1 MISLSLAIPVLIAFI
16 GAIACVG
23 FLIPILRRRAI
34 MDLPNDRSSHTT
46 PTPRGGGAAVTLV
59 ILLVWAWRAV
69 ETGDSWSPAILAAA
83 LGLAVVSWVDDLRSL
98 SPLTR
103 LAAQVLAVAIG
114 VAALLDGAFF
124 FQGLLPGWLDVLVAA
139 IGWIWF
145 VNLFNFM
152 DGIDGI
158 SGVEAFSVGCGA
170 ALVAFLAPD
179 IAPPAPFFGLTIAA
193 AALGFLMW
201 NWHPAKVFLGDV
213 GSIPIGFLLGWV
225 LLGLAAAGLWAAAI
239 ILPLYYLADATIT
252 LTRRVLRGEKP
263 WRAHREHFYQRAVQN
278 GRSHARVSAMILVAN
293 FALIALAVAAISWPW
308 MSLAGAIVLVCALL
322 RLLGR

>member
-114 VAALLDGAFF
+114 VAALLDGAF
-124 FQGLLPGWLDVLVAA
+124 
-139 IGWIWF
+139 
-145 VNLFNFM
+145 
-152 DGIDGI
+152 
-158 SGVEAFSVGCGA
+158 
-170 ALVAFLAPD
+170 
-179 IAPPAPFFGLTIAA
+179 
-193 AALGFLMW
+193 
-201 NWHPAKVFLGDV
+201 
-213 GSIPIGFLLGWV
+213 
-225 LLGLAAAGLWAAAI
+225 
-239 ILPLYYLADATIT
+239 
-252 LTRRVLRGEKP
+252 
-263 WRAHREHFYQRAVQN
+263 
-278 GRSHARVSAMILVAN
+278 
-293 FALIALAVAAISWPW
+293 
-308 MSLAGAIVLVCALL
+308 
-322 RLLGR
+322 